1 MVTFETFP
9 TYSSTVFAHPAAE
22 LAVSVGAAFYGDTPA
37 FNPNLTSA
45 ILEPYSSKG
54 GTRILFD
61 EQGNHLGPRGV
72 IRATP
77 SVVGPDGGDTTFFYS
92 GDVEGNGHP
101 NFFGT
106 SASSPHVTGLAA
118 LFLSMVKPYVPVPS
132 PAALRT
138 MLQTTAVDYGEPGVD
153 PLWGSGFVDGPRLF
167 KLGLVILRDHERS
180 VLLAFKGG
188 VDAAGELVDWVDGTD
203 VCGWTGVTC
212 MADAPHLVT
221 GLVLANRGLGGTVSA
236 ALADLPVLKVL
247 DLSANAFSGSIPEEL
262 GQLSNVETINLSSN
276 QLVGSIPPSFNQLT
290 RLRVLDVHDN
300 AGLTGCIPYLL
311 AGVTDASGTSIPD
324 GPGRA
329 CGDTIEGAILVPFLP
344 FSTEGDIRPFT
355 RNYDY
360 GAACAGAGSSS
371 PDVVFEVTAQADG
384 ILTASLCGSS
394 FDTLVTIASVAD
406 NATQACNDDFALCDS
421 GGSEVEALVTA
432 GSSYYVIVS
441 GAGDAQGAFQL
452 RLTLA
457 PPPSPAE
464 VSQERAALREFWD
477 RVSPLLADATAW
489 DWANASVCEMGPV
502 FCRGGRVA
510 ALDLYIGEA
519 DGSLS
524 GLMQQPL
531 LDLTALERV
540 SIHGAQALVG
550 CTLGVLRETLMFVD
564 VDGRP
569 GMCGDSAEDPVIIPS
584 LPFVY
589 RDDTS
594 RGFGRDAPVRGCR
607 RNEAADVIF
616 VYTANV
622 TAAVKVSTCT
632 PYLREYDSYIHV
644 LEEYDGV
651 FKYPLCDDDGCGLV
665 GGLSTLNMVVEAG
678 REYIIVVAGYEKSS
692 GPFRL
697 DIAVD
702 DSINMTWVAEQRDA
716 LLAFK
721 DGVEDPYSNLND
733 WTGYNYCSWYG
744 VYCAAPGLTIDVVD
758 VSGFYL
764 SGPVSPALGE
774 LRDLHVLNLGYNN
787 LAGTIPPA
795 LAGPLGEGEEERFWA
810 DLVFE
815 GNVNMTGC
823 VPDVIVNKTNTEG
836 ELLFWVFTSG
846 TGIGGACG
854 LVNFKPTVTCP
865 ETLLLANV
873 TSALTYVP
881 YEFET
886 EGVTL
891 SDIQAP
897 NIFGDQPSVTCSPPS
912 WSPFFEGTTP
922 VVCRAADLDGN
933 EANCT
938 FDVIVT
944 LPEDPLVATP
954 PRYLTLVVV
963 DVNTPEV
970 GASAFTPAVWAD
982 LITELHAVAGFES
995 VTIWRARADDTS
1007 AQGTRRKR
1015 SLLQGGGGG
1024 VRLTIHLGTSTADEM
1039 ASVEAWFRAAA
1050 SAALM
1055 QGVLSVALGVA
1066 VDPVTLSVRSGS
1078 GGACCLP
1085 PSPDPVCVVNPDAP
1099 IASSDECQA
1108 LGLALL
1114 PTARQDAI
1122 WLGRVGQ
1129 CGECAAVWDRAGA
1142 TGDPHFVT
1150 AMGEHFDWMGQ
1161 GDRSFCI
1168 ISDKAVHV
1176 NAHMFAGTDGR
1187 RKGTWI
1193 DQIAVLH
1200 GGEVVV
1206 VSTGAPSGLPGLHGS
1221 VIVNGRPEMYVGS
1234 SSSAVVA
1241 KGLTVRR
1248 KKTRTWVTVDGIMDL
1263 EVEVV
1268 RASTWEAGKGPGRD
1282 FLNFRVHGLNA
1293 TESVHGVL
1301 GQTFRATAQGAAK
1314 SALKGLV
1321 QGADPDY
1328 ITSGLLAADCSFAQ
1342 FVPVNKLSE
1351 V

>member
-1 MVTFETFP
+1 MET
-9 TYSSTVFAHPAAE
+9 
-22 LAVSVGAAFYGDTPA
+22 
-37 FNPNLTSA
+37 
-45 ILEPYSSKG
+45 
-54 GTRILFD
+54 
-61 EQGNHLGPRGV
+61 
-72 IRATP
+72 
-77 SVVGPDGGDTTFFYS
+77 
-92 GDVEGNGHP
+92 
-101 NFFGT
+101 
-106 SASSPHVTGLAA
+106 
-118 LFLSMVKPYVPVPS
+118 
-132 PAALRT
+132 
-138 MLQTTAVDYGEPGVD
+138 
-153 PLWGSGFVDGPRLF
+153 
-167 KLGLVILRDHERS
+167 
-180 VLLAFKGG
+180 
-188 VDAAGELVDWVDGTD
+188 
-203 VCGWTGVTC
+203 C
-212 MADAPHLVT
+212 
-221 GLVLANRGLGGTVSA
+221 
-236 ALADLPVLKVL
+236 
-247 DLSANAFSGSIPEEL
+247 
-262 GQLSNVETINLSSN
+262 NLSSN
-276 QLVGSIPPSFNQLT
+276 QLVGSIPPSFIQLT

-300 AGLTGCIPYLL
+300 AGLTGCILFRL
-311 AGVTDASGTSIPD
+311 ASVTDASGTSIPD
-324 GPGRA
+324 GPGRV

-344 FSTEGDIRPFT
+344 FSTDGDIRPFT

-360 GAACAGAGSSS
+360 GAACAGTASSS

-394 FDTLVTIASVAD
+394 FDTLVAIASVAD
-406 NATQACNDDFALCDS
+406 NATLACNDDFALCDN

-519 DGSLS
+519 GGSPS

-531 LDLTALERV
+531 LDLPALERV
-540 SIHGAQALVG
+540 SIYGAQALGG

-564 VDGRP
+564 VDGSP
-569 GMCGDSAEDPVIIPS
+569 GMCGDSAEDLVIIPS

-594 RGFGRDAPVRGCR
+594 RGFGRDAPVIGCSF
-607 RNEAADVIF
+607 NEAADVMF

-644 LEEYDGV
+644 LESGREYDGM
-651 FKYPLCDDDGCGLV
+651 FKYPLCNDDGCGLV
-665 GGLSTLNMVVEAG
+665 GGLSALNMVVEAG
-678 REYIIVVAGYEKSS
+678 REYIIVVAGYGESS

-702 DSINMTWVAEQRDA
+702 DSINLTWVAEQRDA

-721 DGVEDPYSNLND
+721 AGVEDPYSNLND
-733 WTGYNYCSWYG
+733 WTGYNYCSWFG
-744 VYCAAPGLTIDVVD
+744 VHCAAPGLTIDVVD
-758 VSGFYL
+758 VRGFYL

-787 LAGTIPPA
+787 LAGTIPPE
-795 LAGPLGEGEEERFWA
+795 LAGPLGEGEEERLGA

-823 VPDVIVNKTNTEG
+823 VPDVIVNKMSTEG
-836 ELLFWVFTSG
+836 ELLFSVFTKG

-854 LVNFKPTVTCP
+854 LVDFKPTLTCP
-865 ETLLLANV
+865 GTLPLASV
-873 TSALTYVP
+873 TSAMTYVP
-881 YEFET
+881 YKFET
-886 EGVTL
+886 GVTL
-891 SDIQAP
+891 SDIKAR
-897 NIFGDQPSVTCSPPS
+897 NIFGDRPTVTCNPPS
-912 WSPFFEGTTP
+912 SSPFFEGTTP

-944 LPEDPLVATP
+944 LPEDPL
-954 PRYLTLVVV
+954 
-963 DVNTPEV
+963 E
-970 GASAFTPAVWAD
+970 
-982 LITELHAVAGFES
+982 VAGFES

-1015 SLLQGGGGG
+1015 TLLQGGGGG

-1039 ASVEAWFRAAA
+1039 ASVEAWFRDAA

-1055 QGVLSVALGVA
+1055 QGVLSVALGVP

-1099 IASSDECQA
+1099 IDSSDECQA

-1114 PTARQDAI
+1114 PTAGQDAI

-1142 TGDPHFVT
+1142 TSDPHFVT

-1161 GDRSFCI
+1161 GNRSFCI

-1176 NAHMFAGTDGR
+1176 NAHMFEVTDGR

-1206 VSTGAPSGLPGLHGS
+1206 VSTGAPSGLPGVHGS
-1221 VIVNGRPEMYVGS
+1221 VIVNGRPEMSVGS

-1314 SALKGLV
+1314 SAHKGLV

-1328 ITSGLLAADCSFAQ
+1328 MTSGLLAADCSFAQ
-1342 FVPVNKLSE
+1342 FVTVNKLSE